1 MLNVIIFVNVLME
14 VMKLTVPVIHHY
26 ILDVEIP
33 IVYHPGDNV
42 MELMIAM
49 TCRMKKAVQVA
60 LEIMNLDAKKV
71 ANAFQEIKLV
81 IGELTAEM
89 DPMNLDAHIGKLV
102 VG

>member
-1 MLNVIIFVNVLME
+1 MFLF
-14 VMKLTVPVIHHY
+14 PY
-26 ILDVEIP
+26 LDVEIP

-89 DPMNLDAHIGKLV
+89 DPMNLDAHIGKL
-102 VG
+102 GIIDRYSNI